1 MSKNRD
7 VDEMEFIHGQDSLT
21 TIQWILRAVV
31 AFFFLLFSAKIM
43 GQRSI
48 SQLRLIDF
56 VIVFN
61 YREYYGTSII
71 G

>member
-31 AFFFLLFSAKIM
+31 AFSFYFF
-43 GQRSI
+43 
-48 SQLRLIDF
+48 QLK
-56 VIVFN
+56 
-61 YREYYGTSII
+61 
-71 G
+71 

>member
-1 MSKNRD
+1 MSKYRD

-21 TIQWILRAVV
+21 AIQWILRAVV

-48 SQLRLIDF
+48 STTKIDLILL
-56 VIVFN
+56 
-61 YREYYGTSII
+61 
-71 G
+71 